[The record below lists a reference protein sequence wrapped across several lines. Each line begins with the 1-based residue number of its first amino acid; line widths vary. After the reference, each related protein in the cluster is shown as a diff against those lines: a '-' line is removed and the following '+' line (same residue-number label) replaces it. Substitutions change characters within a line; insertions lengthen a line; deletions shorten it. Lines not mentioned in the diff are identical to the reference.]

1 MSFKNSKPKLKRI
14 KIVETIIFNT
24 RWLLLPFYF
33 ILIGALAIYM
43 IVDVKEFLH
52 YAQKINI
59 LTKEGATL
67 TVIEMIDLAMIAA
80 LCKMIVTGGY
90 NSFISKNHGYPDE
103 NIGSGLL
110 KVKMA
115 TSLIGVT
122 SISLLSK
129 SINISVA
136 HPDINPIV
144 WDDLY
149 KLAIIHGLFLAGALV
164 LAWVDHLHIKTEI
177 ELEKNH
183 MRGLNLE
190 DDRVSTLKEIKES
203 QNI

>member
-1 MSFKNSKPKLKRI
+1 MNRDLSKNKPP
-14 KIVETIIFNT
+14 IVKFIETIIFGT

-43 IVDVKEFLH
+43 IVDIKEFIH
-52 YAQKINI
+52 YATSIGG
-59 LTKEGATL
+59 LTKETATL

-90 NSFISKNHGYPDE
+90 NSFISKHHGYPDE

-122 SISLLSK
+122 SISLLAK
-129 SINISVA
+129 SIHIAVLK
-136 HPDINPIV
+136 PGITPIT

-149 KLAIIHGLFLAGALV
+149 KLAVIHLLFLAGALV
-164 LAWVDHLHIKTEI
+164 LSWVDYLHYKTEI

-183 MRGLNLE
+183 LNGANFE
-190 DDRVSTLKEIKES
+190 DGQANLKN
-203 QNI
+203 QNKKTIL

>member
-1 MSFKNSKPKLKRI
+1 MKDLTKNKPKSI
-14 KIVETIIFNT
+14 QIVEKIIFGT

-43 IVDVKEFLH
+43 VVDIKEFIH
-52 YAQKINI
+52 YATSIGG
-59 LTKEGATL
+59 LTKETATL

-90 NSFISKNHGYPDE
+90 NSFISKHHGYPDE

-122 SISLLSK
+122 SISLLAK
-129 SINISVA
+129 SIHIAVLKPGTTPIS
-136 HPDINPIV
+136 

-149 KLAIIHGLFLAGALV
+149 KLAVIHILFLAGALV
-164 LAWVDHLHIKTEI
+164 LAWVDYLHYKTEI
-177 ELEKNH
+177 ELEKYHLKGVNFED
-183 MRGLNLE
+183 GESNLKP
-190 DDRVSTLKEIKES
+190 KENKD
-203 QNI
+203 